1 MLTQACMVTAQVLRQ
16 ILPAFN
22 AVPPLGSSSMHVYLS
37 VEQALILS
45 LLLEGFGFVKL
56 LLTAEPSSTIG
67 SQNLFSS
74 LDRFCGTYLHRGS
87 VSTFPKTKQGG
98 AYLHTERL
106 NLADVASIV
115 PSSRFGRPCCVHQR
129 CQVGSAWWIKLKYL
143 I

>member
-1 MLTQACMVTAQVLRQ
+1 MVTAQVLRQ

-74 LDRFCGTYLHRGS
+74 LDRFCGTYLHRVS

-106 NLADVASIV
+106 NLADDQLAGHQAS
-115 PSSRFGRPCCVHQR
+115 VH
-129 CQVGSAWWIKLKYL
+129 LKGPHTRSDTGQPQ